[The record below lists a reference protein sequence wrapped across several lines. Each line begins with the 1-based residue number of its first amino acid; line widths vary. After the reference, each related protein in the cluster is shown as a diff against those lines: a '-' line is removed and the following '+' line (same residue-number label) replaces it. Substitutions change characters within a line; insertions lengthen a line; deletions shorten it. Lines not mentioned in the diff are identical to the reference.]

1 MEALTVP
8 GRLDSLERI
17 GKYVMSAAAEAGLEK
32 ASAYRLRLAVDEIVT
47 NIILYG
53 YDSGRSEGNVDLR
66 TMLDD
71 ESLTIC
77 VEDNSAAFDPRQ
89 NAPPADLDADLENRQ
104 IGGLG
109 VFLALEGVDRF
120 GYERINDRNRNIFTM
135 YRRPVAAP
143 K

>member
-1 MEALTVP
+1 
-8 GRLDSLERI
+8 
-17 GKYVMSAAAEAGLEK
+17 
-32 ASAYRLRLAVDEIVT
+32 
-47 NIILYG
+47 
-53 YDSGRSEGNVDLR
+53 
-66 TMLDD
+66 MLDD

-89 NAPPADLDADLENRQ
+89 KAPPADLDADLENRQ

-120 GYERINDRNRNIFTM
+120 GYERINDRNRNSFTM
-135 YRRPVAAP
+135 YRRPIAAP